1 MARRLLLVLTI
12 LSFGL
17 LGTTAAAGRSSRSN
31 VCGASPYSY
40 AGVQGVAK
48 AHGVGATL
56 VALAPPEVSAGH
68 VGAWIGVGGVDAGPH
83 GAAEWLQVGYS
94 AFPSDRT
101 SRIYY
106 EVTVAGSAPKYVELD
121 SAVKPGQRHTFKVLE
136 TAGRNGWWRVWLD
149 GKAVTAPIH
158 LPGSHER
165 WYPEAEAES
174 WNGGVRACNTLRYR
188 FSNVKLAHANGGD
201 WRPLRHSITFHD
213 AGYRLVQLSRV
224 PRSFLATS
232 LGGRQRIE
240 TGVPTGMRRASAR
253 MAALR
258 MRTQP

>member
-1 MARRLLLVLTI
+1 LTI

-17 LGTTAAAGRSSRSN
+17 LGTTAAAGRSSKSS
-31 VCGASPYSY
+31 VCGASSYSY
-40 AGVQGVAK
+40 AGMQGVTK

-83 GAAEWLQVGYS
+83 GAAEWLQVGFS

-106 EVTVAGSAPKYVELD
+106 EVTVVGSAPKYVELD
-121 SAVKPGQRHTFKVLE
+121 SDVKPGERHSFKVLE
-136 TAGRNGWWRVWLD
+136 TDRRKGWWRVWVD

-158 LPGSHER
+158 LPGSHGR

-188 FSNVKLAHANGGD
+188 FSNVKLAHAPGGD
-201 WRPLRHSITFHD
+201 WRPLRRSVSFHD
-213 AGYRLVQLSRV
+213 AGYRLVQVSRV
-224 PRSFLATS
+224 PRSFVATS
-232 LGGRQRIE
+232 LSARQRIE

>member
-1 MARRLLLVLTI
+1 LARRLFLVLTI
-12 LSFGL
+12 FSFGL
-17 LGTTAAAGRSSRSN
+17 LGTTAAAGRSSKSSA
-31 VCGASPYSY
+31 CGASAYSY
-40 AGVQGVAK
+40 AGLQGLTK

-56 VALAPPEVSAGH
+56 VALETPEVSAGH

-83 GAAEWLQVGYS
+83 GAAEWIQVGYS
-94 AFPSDRT
+94 AFPSDRA

-106 EVTVAGSAPKYVELD
+106 EVTVAGSQPRYVELD
-121 SAVKPGQRHTFKVLE
+121 STVKPGERHAFKVLE
-136 TAGRNGWWRVWLD
+136 TAARKGWWRVWLD

-158 LPGSHER
+158 LPGSHGS

-174 WNGGVRACNTLRYR
+174 WNGGVRACNALRYR
-188 FSNVKLAHANGGD
+188 FSNVKLAHAAGGD
-201 WRPLRHSITFHD
+201 WRPLKRSVSFHD
-213 AGYRLVQLSRV
+213 AGYRLRQISRV
-224 PRSFLATS
+224 PRSFVAAS

-258 MRTQP
+258 MRMHP